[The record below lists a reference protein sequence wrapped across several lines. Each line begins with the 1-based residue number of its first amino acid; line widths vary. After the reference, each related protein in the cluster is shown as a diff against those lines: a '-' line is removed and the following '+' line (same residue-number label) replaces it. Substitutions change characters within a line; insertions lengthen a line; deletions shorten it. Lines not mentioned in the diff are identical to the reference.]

1 MKVSSRCKRRKK
13 PVLIIMHKL
22 ATKPRHVC
30 GFKVFMR
37 TIFSMTIATFKKK
50 KSNDEFVYVYVFFFL

>member
-22 ATKPRHVC
+22 ATKPRLVC
-30 GFKVFMR
+30 GFKVFMF
-37 TIFSMTIATFKKK
+37 TIFSMTIATFLKKK
-50 KSNDEFVYVYVFFFL
+50 ISNDEFVYV